1 MVAWWEA
8 RPYIV
13 HRQRPWDFE
22 MEWGAPVPLGP
33 IKEQWGRRSSGYA
46 WTLISCVCEWARFPS
61 AFLDR
66 SLGSVPSVHQ
76 PWGRKCFSG
85 LLAAVLYKC
94 TLHSS
99 DYFSSNTVFARLL
112 LLNVILP
119 LFLVDVAV
127 IYQLLTSL
135 VICGYLPSYL
145 YLIRQHSILWKIPHS
160 MVSHG
165 KVISNIHLPLQ
176 TPPME
181 THRASVWHLP
191 LGPGSWATVTKA

>member
-1 MVAWWEA
+1 M
-8 RPYIV
+8 
-13 HRQRPWDFE
+13 
-22 MEWGAPVPLGP
+22 
-33 IKEQWGRRSSGYA
+33 
-46 WTLISCVCEWARFPS
+46 
-61 AFLDR
+61 
-66 SLGSVPSVHQ
+66 
-76 PWGRKCFSG
+76 
-85 LLAAVLYKC
+85 LYKC

-99 DYFSSNTVFARLL
+99 DYFFSNTVFARLL

-181 THRASVWHLP
+181 THRASVCLT
-191 LGPGSWATVTKA
+191 LDSGTRILSNCDQSIGSERSNGSDVDEEQWRLD